1 MALTIKNAEVER
13 LATEVARLTGETKTQ
28 AIRVALEERRRRLH
42 AGIDP
47 QHMRPN
53 SFWLT
58 VWSQILSGASRATAR
73 QGARRR
79 YHRLR
84 ARRRPGVVNVIVDS
98 SALVAIVMAEPTGAE
113 LFKTLARAP
122 SSVSARRRCWSRH
135 VLNGRLATGR
145 FAAQAVRLVARLEI
159 EVLPFS
165 PEHWPVAWAAF
176 LRFGKGRHA
185 ASLNL
190 GDCLTYAVAKL
201 ARRPLLCVGDGFP
214 QTDLELV
221 PLPA

>member
-1 MALTIKNAEVER
+1 
-13 LATEVARLTGETKTQ
+13 
-28 AIRVALEERRRRLH
+28 
-42 AGIDP
+42 
-47 QHMRPN
+47 
-53 SFWLT
+53 
-58 VWSQILSGASRATAR
+58 
-73 QGARRR
+73 
-79 YHRLR
+79 
-84 ARRRPGVVNVIVDS
+84 VIVDS

-113 LFKTLARAP
+113 LFKTLSRAP
-122 SSVSARRRCWSRH
+122 VVGVGAPSLLESCM

-145 FAAQAVRLVARLEI
+145 QDSAASLALLVARLEI

-190 GDCLTYAVAKL
+190 ADCLTYAVAKL
-201 ARRPLLCVGDGFP
+201 ARRPLLCVGDDFG

-221 PLPA
+221 PLPE